1 MSNMFNKENG
11 ALEMRF
17 DAYPQRQFVTESI
30 NINSLADH
38 HIWSTIKTL
47 PATLPEPSSMDR
59 GPRTGVTGALSY
71 LRMTL
76 AKGVGPRLGR
86 ALCRGPWDF
95 DGFAEATRYSFIW
108 VSKLDPK

>member
-1 MSNMFNKENG
+1 MKYG

-38 HIWSTIKTL
+38 LIWSTIKTL

-59 GPRTGVTGALSY
+59 GPRTGVTGAVSASGLDVCWGWSGY
-71 LRMTL
+71 T
-76 AKGVGPRLGR
+76 GVGSCALELGS
-86 ALCRGPWDF
+86 GI
-95 DGFAEATRYSFIW
+95 GG
-108 VSKLDPK
+108 